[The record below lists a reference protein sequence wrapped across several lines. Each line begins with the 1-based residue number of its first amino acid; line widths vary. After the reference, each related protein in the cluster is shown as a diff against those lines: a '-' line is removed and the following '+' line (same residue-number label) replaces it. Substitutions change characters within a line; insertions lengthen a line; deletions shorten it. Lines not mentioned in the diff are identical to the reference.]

1 MRLIVFFISLCSVL
15 LGGGHN
21 AVADTPQNPIAT
33 SQHFEK
39 HHYSNFGDSD
49 QGFTLVEDADL
60 DLTEDNHTGD
70 EVKNISNKFVFG
82 KYKLPQVW
90 HSVQSQLVDLPY
102 DYKRFKTAAPFFT
115 HTPIYIKQRVLRI

>member
-1 MRLIVFFISLCSVL
+1 MRLIVFFISLCSFL
-15 LGGGHN
+15 LGGGHD
-21 AVADTPQNPIAT
+21 AVADTHENLVAT

-39 HHYSNFGDSD
+39 YHHSNFGDSD

-60 DLTEDNHTGD
+60 DLTEDNPLGD

-90 HSVQSQLVDLPY
+90 HSVQSQLADLPY
-102 DYKRFKTAAPFFT
+102 DCKRFKTAAPFFT